1 MNEIAAR
8 LVLATLAFF
17 MTACSILMPAPVNI
31 GDSEADV
38 IAKRG
43 QPTHYYQDGKHRLLE
58 YTTGPMGQQTYMAR
72 VDETGKVISFE
83 QVLTTE
89 KFATIKLN
97 ESTKSDVLRTV
108 GAPGETSYLPLSD
121 LEVWSYTYKQDW
133 TWDSVMHIHF
143 DKAGVVRKMINLPD
157 PRYDTDTDFIFSMRR

>member
-1 MNEIAAR
+1 MKEIAAR
-8 LVLATLAFF
+8 LALAILAIL
-17 MTACSILMPAPVNI
+17 MTACSILMPAPINP

-58 YTTGPMGQQTYMAR
+58 YATGPMGQQTYMAR
-72 VDETGKVISFE
+72 IDENGKVISFE

-97 ESTKSDVLRTV
+97 ESTKSDVLRIV
-108 GAPGETSYLPLSD
+108 GAPGETSYLSLSD
-121 LEVWSYTYKQDW
+121 LEVWSYTYKQDAIW
-133 TWDSVMHIHF
+133 NSIMHVHF
-143 DKAGVVRKMINLPD
+143 DKAGVVRKMIRLPD
-157 PRYDTDTDFIFSMRR
+157 PRYDPDPPFGMRRL

>member
-1 MNEIAAR
+1 MNELTAR
-8 LVLATLAFF
+8 LLLATLAFF
-17 MTACSILMPAPVNI
+17 MTACSILMPAPVNP

-43 QPTHYYQDGKHRLLE
+43 QPTHSYQDGKHRLLE

-72 VDETGKVISFE
+72 IDENGKVISFE

-97 ESTKSDVLRTV
+97 ESTKSDVLRIV
-108 GAPGETSYLPLSD
+108 GAPGETSYLSLSD
-121 LEVWSYTYKQDW
+121 LEVWSYTYKRDVIW
-133 TWDSVMHIHF
+133 NSIMHVHF
-143 DKAGVVRKMINLPD
+143 DKAGVVRKMFYLPD
-157 PRYDTDTDFIFSMRR
+157 LRYDPDPPFDMRGL